1 MGYMKK
7 EKMKMSYS
15 KNTNEDALR
24 IMNLEILK
32 AEKDNVKTHEKKDTE
47 MIDAII
53 DIIVSEV
60 DRIRED

>member
-1 MGYMKK
+1 M
-7 EKMKMSYS
+7 MSYS
-15 KNTNEDALR
+15 KNINEDALR

-47 MIDAII
+47 MVDAII